1 MPAPVYSI
9 DRLSDAQAQLAA
21 HAGLANPLVCLSG
34 KSAAIRCQVEQL
46 DTWQALVALNRPVLL
61 TLVTPEKFR
70 AYGVLT
76 GLTPR
81 EAYLRDA
88 AGKRHT
94 VSLAELGELWN
105 GQVLY
110 IWHKPPGY
118 VDGGAIGLGDRG
130 PLVRWLGQAFA
141 QIDGQATSLAQDR
154 FNQALEERLKIF
166 QRNNGLQVDGILGQ
180 KTILRLNEHLGLDT
194 PLVVEGNW

>member
-1 MPAPVYSI
+1 M
-9 DRLSDAQAQLAA
+9 
-21 HAGLANPLVCLSG
+21 
-34 KSAAIRCQVEQL
+34 
-46 DTWQALVALNRPVLL
+46 ALNRPVLL